1 MADFAKQLH
10 EFIELGENIYTV
22 PIFMCESFIASP
34 TPLAMLVFDGSENEP
49 DDEELNQK
57 FSIVKIQAHSDPQ
70 ELKRL
75 ISLKIGNQSI
85 LGGYY
90 DNSELIFLISGK
102 EVERH
107 LQEETKECRYEVHIK
122 DLEYHKGV
130 HDKKPVAVV
139 KLP

>member
-1 MADFAKQLH
+1 M
-10 EFIELGENIYTV
+10 
-22 PIFMCESFIASP
+22 
-34 TPLAMLVFDGSENEP
+34 
-49 DDEELNQK
+49 
-57 FSIVKIQAHSDPQ
+57 QAQSDPQ

-107 LQEETKECRYEVHIK
+107 LQEETKECRYQVHIK
-122 DLEYHKGV
+122 GLEYHKGV

-139 KLP
+139 KLPQQDKILIVLDNESPKGIVGFTKFKKL